1 MVQNS
6 RKALR
11 TNTLRPVNLPESL
24 KVDEDSSGLPLAV
37 IDSVVQSS
45 FAVKNSVAKMP
56 LPVKDSVA
64 KLPLLVKDSVAKLPL
79 PVKDSVA
86 QASLPVTNRT
96 GKQSVISDAHPIPAK
111 AGIHAKS
118 PVRQPIVFAPP
129 PIPTKSLSLDLY
141 RQGIG
146 IQSGRQ
152 LIIAIED
159 RWRIDDEWWRNE
171 PVSRFYYAVRFAS
184 GQRLVLYKD
193 LIQGKWYKQGY

>member
-1 MVQNS
+1 VVQNS

-11 TNTLRPVNLPESL
+11 TNTLRPVNLPELL

-37 IDSVVQSS
+37 IDSVAQSS
-45 FAVKNSVAKMP
+45 SAVKNSVAKMP
-56 LPVKDSVA
+56 LSVKNSVA
-64 KLPLLVKDSVAKLPL
+64 KLPLLVKDSVA
-79 PVKDSVA
+79 
-86 QASLPVTNRT
+86 QASLPVTKRT
-96 GKQSVISDAHPIPAK
+96 GKQSVISDSHPIPAK

-118 PVRQPIVFAPP
+118 PVRQPIVSAPP
-129 PIPTKSLSLDLY
+129 PIPTKSLFLDLS

-152 LIIAIED
+152 LVIAIED

-171 PVSRFYYAVRFAS
+171 PVSRFYYSVRFAS

-193 LIQGKWYKQGY
+193 LIQGKWYKQTY

>member
-11 TNTLRPVNLPESL
+11 PNTLRPVNLPEPL
-24 KVDEDSSGLPLAV
+24 KVNEDSSGLPLAV

-96 GKQSVISDAHPIPAK
+96 GKQSVISDSHPIPAK

-118 PVRQPIVFAPP
+118 PVRQPIVFAPS
-129 PIPTKSLSLDLY
+129 PIPTKV
-141 RQGIG
+141 G

-152 LIIAIED
+152 LVIAIED

-193 LIQGKWYKQGY
+193 LIQGKWYKQTY